1 MWSADGVS
9 TDQQPSDRSINLLRR
24 LTDGNSTRGAISPRQ
39 STPVYVAEMKTNAT
53 EAASSS
59 APLALLLPFVLLL
72 IVFTDRAGETH
83 LDFGWNPFPT
93 L

>member
-1 MWSADGVS
+1 MA
-9 TDQQPSDRSINLLRR
+9 PFI
-24 LTDGNSTRGAISPRQ
+24 LT
-39 STPVYVAEMKTNAT
+39 VYVAEMKTNAT

-83 LDFGWNPFPT
+83 LDFGWNPFPHP
-93 L
+93 LMANIPVFIFR